1 MTFDREDKL
10 VNHGSLTTA
19 SVSLNMENYQE
30 FTSLLNPERKVTKSQ
45 FIMTVAPF
53 MLLQASVGLCAS
65 LQVGKKRI
73 VSFLSCVWS
82 IDLNPAFLL
91 VN

>member
-10 VNHGSLTTA
+10 V
-19 SVSLNMENYQE
+19 
-30 FTSLLNPERKVTKSQ
+30 TSLLNPERKVTKSQ

-53 MLLQASVGLCAS
+53 MLLQASVGLCTS
-65 LQVGKKRI
+65 LQVGKKI
-73 VSFLSCVWS
+73 VSFLACDWS

>member
-10 VNHGSLTTA
+10 VNHGSQRHP
-19 SVSLNMENYQE
+19 VSLNMENYQE
-30 FTSLLNPERKVTKSQ
+30 FTSLLNPERKKVTKSQ

-73 VSFLSCVWS
+73 VSFLACDWS